1 MTTLPDAELRNFI
14 RGGLPPPWLL
24 WHAPGE
30 DAMLALGATALST
43 PDDVAEWRDW
53 LSALTPVDGDV
64 PLCFAVMFDPGG
76 PADAPW
82 IGVPRVFAFQ
92 PRRVLRL
99 PLHVLT
105 GRAADE
111 RAAAQSAAPVT
122 SDGAARYIH
131 AVEHAVSELRDGGLK
146 KIVLARREQWREQ
159 LSLSMLLPRL
169 AGQEQSFVIALQ
181 PDAEHLFVSLTPERL
196 ARVRDG
202 VLHTMAVAGTTPRHA
217 DALRDAAARQALL
230 ADDKER
236 EEHDH
241 VLHMLMDSLRAL
253 GCTLDI
259 EERDV
264 LSLTHVHHLITRV
277 HGRMP
282 GQRRLVDVV
291 AALHPTP
298 AVAGVPREDAMRR
311 IRELEGFDRGLFA
324 GVVGWMNVR
333 GDGDA
338 AVTIRSTCIEHDRI
352 TAWAGAGI
360 VRDSIPAREEEETRL
375 KLHTVL
381 DVLRR

>member
-1 MTTLPDAELRNFI
+1 
-14 RGGLPPPWLL
+14 
-24 WHAPGE
+24 
-30 DAMLALGATALST
+30 MLALGATALST
-43 PDDVAEWRDW
+43 PANVAEWRDW
-53 LSALTPVDGDV
+53 LSALTPEDGDV
-64 PLCFAVMFDPGG
+64 PLCFAAMFDPSDQ
-76 PADAPW
+76 ADAPW

-92 PRRVLRL
+92 PRRVLRF

-105 GRAADE
+105 GRAGDGNAD
-111 RAAAQSAAPVT
+111 RHATAFAT
-122 SDGAARYIH
+122 TDGAARYID

-146 KIVLARREQWREQ
+146 KIVLARREQWREH

-169 AGQEQSFVIALQ
+169 AGQAQSFVIALQ

-202 VLHTMAVAGTTPRHA
+202 VLHTMAVAGTTPRLSDAARDA
-217 DALRDAAARQALL
+217 DARRALL
-230 ADDKER
+230 TDDKER

-241 VLHMLMDSLRAL
+241 VLRMLMESLHAL
-253 GCTLDI
+253 GCELDI

-264 LSLTHVHHLITRV
+264 LSLTHLHHLITRV
-277 HGRMP
+277 RGRMP

-311 IRELEGFDRGLFA
+311 IRELEGFDRGMFA
-324 GVVGWMNVR
+324 GVVGWMNAH

-338 AVTIRSTCIEHDRI
+338 AVTIRSACIEPQHI

-375 KLHTVL
+375 KLHTIF